1 MLLRRLFF
9 ERIRQYMASNA
20 SENSHPIL
28 SQVGRPS
35 WLINRNFGLLVIGQG
50 ISQFGDVVF
59 NFMLAV
65 WIVATVAAGQSW
77 APLAFG
83 ATILAGYLPALVIG
97 PWAGVFVDRWQHRR
111 TLIIM
116 DILRACFIALM
127 ILFTGALPL
136 PWHFS
141 PFVTISLVCV
151 INLLESTCGQFFNP
165 AISGLIGQIVPQ
177 QQQPE
182 AEGLSLALNSTAKLL
197 GPILGPVLYFSV
209 GIFWCLL
216 INVISFLIS
225 VITIRAIQAIHIER
239 PATEQQQFW
248 HDFSQGLRFSFQE
261 RVIRVLIIAI
271 FIVTLGMGAVDALFI
286 FFIQRNL
293 HTDLSLSGILVS
305 AIGLGS
311 IVGALVLGKLATK
324 IGLVRL
330 LYTSLLGLGLSLLLY
345 SRLTNFPLA
354 VFVAFLVGM
363 IVVGVNIAI
372 GPLLLQETPPE
383 LIGRVG
389 SILNTFGMLG
399 NILSVLLAG
408 WLASVVLASLHVQAF
423 GTVFGP
429 IDTIFLGAG
438 CFAFLGGLYAFVA
451 LRKVT
456 LKTVLIAEKAQ
467 EVAIQKLERV

>member
-1 MLLRRLFF
+1 MEATTSADSPLG
-9 ERIRQYMASNA
+9 
-20 SENSHPIL
+20 
-28 SQVGRPS
+28 SQVSKPR
-35 WLINRNFGLLVIGQG
+35 WLINRNFGFLVVGQG
-50 ISQFGDVVF
+50 ISQFGDFVF
-59 NFMLAV
+59 NFTLGV
-65 WIVATVAAGQSW
+65 WIAATVAAGQPW

-111 TLIIM
+111 TLITM
-116 DILRACFIALM
+116 DILRGCLIALM

-141 PFVTISLVCV
+141 PFVTIGLVCI

-165 AISGLIGQIVPQ
+165 AITGLIGQIVPQ

-216 INVISFLIS
+216 IDVISFFIS
-225 VITIRAIQAIHIER
+225 VMTIRAIQAAHIER

-248 HDFSQGLRFSFQE
+248 RDFSQGLRFSFQE
-261 RVIRVLIIAI
+261 RVIRALTIAI

-311 IVGALVLGKLATK
+311 IIGAIGLGKFASK
-324 IGLVRL
+324 IGLIRL
-330 LYTSLLGLGLSLLLY
+330 LYASLLGMGLSLLLY
-345 SRLTNFPLA
+345 SRLTSFPLA
-354 VFVAFLVGM
+354 VLMAFFVGI
-363 IVVGVNIAI
+363 IVTGVNVAI
-372 GPLLLQETPPE
+372 GPLLLQATPPE
-383 LIGRVG
+383 LIGRV
-389 SILNTFGMLG
+389 SSMLNTFSMLG

-408 WLASVVLASLHVQAF
+408 YLASVVLVSLHVQAF
-423 GTVFGP
+423 GMVFGP

-438 CFAFLGGLYAFVA
+438 CLASLGGLYVFFA
-451 LRKVT
+451 LRNVPRIT
-456 LKTVLIAEKAQ
+456 ASMIEEVQ
-467 EVAIQKLERV
+467 ETKIPA